1 MILGTLLPQIG
12 LSIGP
17 EESHSGI
24 CPGQGLHLSVTT
36 QCSGRDRRG
45 HRTGVYVRAV
55 RLEELRVSHGGKD
68 RPCPS
73 KAGRKRNDR
82 CQGTG
87 TACGVK
93 VALMAPF
100 WVGTWAPRKG
110 TVTLLL
116 RFWATED
123 GPGGWDKREGGIFR
137 SLSPILQAELQT
149 MFPILPG
156 ERVLPRG
163 DGPWVHH
170 PVRVEVIVTGTWCF
184 LLNFSRVYSPAEEGL
199 LFK

>member
-1 MILGTLLPQIG
+1 M
-12 LSIGP
+12 
-17 EESHSGI
+17 
-24 CPGQGLHLSVTT
+24 
-36 QCSGRDRRG
+36 
-45 HRTGVYVRAV
+45 
-55 RLEELRVSHGGKD
+55 RVSHGGKD

-82 CQGTG
+82 CQETG
-87 TACGVK
+87 TTCGVK
-93 VALMAPF
+93 VALMTPF

-110 TVTLLL
+110 CHCYSAAKILGN
-116 RFWATED
+116 R
-123 GPGGWDKREGGIFR
+123 GWPWRLAQERRGIFH
-137 SLSPILQAELQT
+137 SLSPILQAELQS

-170 PVRVEVIVTGTWCF
+170 PVRVEVIVIGTWCF

-199 LFK
+199 LFNKES